1 VSHRVPE
8 DERAGHHAPPSLLPA
23 PVGGYVVPAPPARV
37 PETWRDLWAA
47 VWRSPVAAVLDPDSD
62 LAPMARLFEL
72 YGLDEQYGAAVKRQN
87 QRLAELS
94 AEDFDDLFDT
104 RLLKARLSVAAE
116 IRQVEQTL
124 GITPRGRLVI
134 GAAVAAAGKASAAQ
148 QQEARDDADD

>member
-1 VSHRVPE
+1 MSHRVPE

-23 PVGGYVVPAPPARV
+23 VPGGYVVPAPPASV
-37 PETWRDLWAA
+37 PPAQHERWRA
-47 VWRSPVAAVLDPDSD
+47 VWSSPVASVLDPDSD
-62 LAPMARLFEL
+62 LAPMARLFGL
-72 YGLDEQYGAAVKRQN
+72 YELDEQYGAAVRRQN
-87 QRLAELS
+87 EAFAQLS

-116 IRQVEQTL
+116 IRQMEQTL

-134 GAAVAAAGKASAAQ
+134 GAAVAASAKAASAA